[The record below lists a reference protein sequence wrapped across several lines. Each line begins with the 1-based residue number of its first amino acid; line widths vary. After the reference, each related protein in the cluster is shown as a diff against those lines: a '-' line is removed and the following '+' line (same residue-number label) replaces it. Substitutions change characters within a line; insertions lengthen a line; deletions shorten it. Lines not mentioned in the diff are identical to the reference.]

1 MKRISFLLY
10 ITLLSFICQL
20 PQIAKADVNFKNH
33 KMAII
38 ISEASYDSS
47 EDIRNSA
54 MGWAAV
60 ANMAGIPYDCLL
72 LSEAVNKD
80 VMQKYDLLVL
90 SQCYQV
96 EDYLYQE
103 LLSNLPEY
111 LSTEGKNLI
120 VDGPIAIFNE
130 LGEERDNSELENLI
144 GFEYVGFMGDNNFR
158 VKVQSSN
165 HFISKYL
172 DDKQYVTQH
181 LTDGLDIIQFT
192 DDLGKP
198 LLIST
203 DEYDEYPFLSYRDNK
218 INRVVLVSDFG
229 IRSGVSSFFRNE
241 PEPLFYQNQI
251 YNILTRSVQWALY
264 GDLRNAIPV
273 PQISNANLT
282 AIIRLDADG
291 SSNYDVQKETLDYLT
306 DLSIETGVQT
316 VYAFVSNWA
325 ERGGWD
331 NIAPLAK
338 RLEDYG
344 GQIGTHSKTH
354 RVTDNKDWENEF
366 NGSITAIEENIFKRG
381 YDIGSV
387 DYLVNPGNTIPM
399 RYYNEIAK
407 RFTFFMTHGGEQEM
421 PLGYG
426 NLNWFTDAN
435 KDMVVLHNTPA
446 PDYQWFYDGTWS
458 YSTQQITAFEES
470 IFDHMYH
477 NIGKGVVFNEMW
489 HDYAITANE
498 STEPPQTKT
507 MRETGSRIINDSNIA
522 LYDAVKAKFLTND
535 IYAPEPDDL
544 RYKLLA
550 MARWNYNWKLNNQQL
565 EIEMDLSDI
574 TPDEITSY
582 TGGMGIRID
591 NTNDYIQGVTIN
603 GEDHFAFADQMVIL
617 PNLKQGVNKITIS
630 LGSRPSGDLRLTY
643 VSKIMPS
650 IKKDGNRIET
660 KLLTKSKA
668 KFSFNVEKPAILL
681 NADYQDWNWKGD
693 NILKGF
699 VSSDR
704 TIVLAEHEMSDF
716 FISKATLPIVDYK
729 VSDSQITLQL
739 DNNDGAAEIWFQA
752 ENSPKEV
759 MLGNK
764 QLNISS
770 ENHNYMLEIP
780 SFSNTETLTIS
791 F

>member
-660 KLLTKSKA
+660 ELLTKSKA

-752 ENSPKEV
+752 ENSPKKV